1 MATDKKISELPVA
14 TGIQASDIS
23 VLVNGGTDYQYTFS
37 LLLQFMAAHLAVG
50 AKISF
55 GTTLPQATDGSN
67 GDVFVNTA
75 AGSFAQKIAGT
86 WTIVYTLPAA
96 NAADGTLLYGTGVP
110 GAGTGKNT
118 DSYINT
124 LTGIFYKK
132 AGGTWSQVF
141 SMATGPQ
148 GPQGSSGTNGTNGS
162 NGNTVLHGIINPSN
176 TADGVN
182 GDFYIN
188 TSNYTFFGPKAA
200 GVWPGGIS
208 LIPGYVIGTIPFT
221 AGGANPLVISAWQ
234 TGYFPV
240 YSNGKFLVQFKDED
254 GNLQDRPDISIKR
267 IVDRTGLP
275 VQTAISMDQPGYPDG
290 QIIIEYSNF
299 NLI

>member
-14 TGIQASDIS
+14 STVSASDIS
-23 VLVNGGTDYQYTFS
+23 VLVSGGTDYQFTFT
-37 LLLQFMAAHLAVG
+37 LLLQFLAANLSVG
-50 AKISF
+50 AKMSF
-55 GTTLPQATDGSN
+55 GTTLPQNTVGSN
-67 GDVFVNTA
+67 GDVFISTS

-86 WTIVYTLPAA
+86 WTVVYTLPAA
-96 NAADGTLLYGTGVP
+96 NAADGTLLYGAGIP
-110 GAGTGKNT
+110 GTGIGKNL

-132 AGGTWSQVF
+132 SAGTWSQVF

-148 GPQGSSGTNGTNGS
+148 GPQGSNGTNGVDGT
-162 NGNTVLHGIINPSN
+162 NGNTVLHGATNPSN
-176 TADGVN
+176 SLDGVN

-188 TSNYTFFGPKAA
+188 TTSYSIFGPKAA
-200 GVWPGGIS
+200 GVWGDGVS
-208 LIPGYVIGTIPFT
+208 LIPGYVIGTVPFT
-221 AGGANPLVISAWQ
+221 SGGTNPFVISNWI
-234 TGYFPV
+234 TDHYPIYG
-240 YSNGKFLVQFKDED
+240 NGKFLVQFKDED

-267 IVDRTGLP
+267 IINRAGLP
-275 VQTAISMDQPGYPDG
+275 VQTGISMDQPGYPDG